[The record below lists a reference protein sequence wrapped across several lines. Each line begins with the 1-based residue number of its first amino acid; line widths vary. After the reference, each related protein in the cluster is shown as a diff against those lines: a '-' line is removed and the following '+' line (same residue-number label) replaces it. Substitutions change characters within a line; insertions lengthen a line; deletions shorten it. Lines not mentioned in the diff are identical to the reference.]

1 MKTSPDTSHF
11 VIPSSPKSSPHRAR

>member
-1 MKTSPDTSHF
+1 MQTSQDSSHF